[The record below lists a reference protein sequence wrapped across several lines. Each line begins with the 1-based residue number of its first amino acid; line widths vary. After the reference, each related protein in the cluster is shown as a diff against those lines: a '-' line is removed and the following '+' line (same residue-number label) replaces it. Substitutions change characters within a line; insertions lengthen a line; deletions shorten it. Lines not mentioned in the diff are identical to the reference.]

1 MCQTCSNAI
10 DSVLTC
16 KHKCQR
22 LSDTYVLETT
32 FLEQGQ
38 EQLPE
43 RTFSVT
49 GKKCLVSKQQGWHL
63 QSFHT
68 EIVTQQLLIATQW
81 HIQHECEQYS
91 VILHLGLYWT
101 VYAKRKCFRT
111 MSSPQGVHNLMKQ
124 NYKYFFAW
132 KLKEEVV

>member
-1 MCQTCSNAI
+1 MCYTCSNAI
-10 DSVLTC
+10 DSVITC
-16 KHKCQR
+16 KYKCQR

-63 QSFHT
+63 SNKK
-68 EIVTQQLLIATQW
+68 VS
-81 HIQHECEQYS
+81 IQ
-91 VILHLGLYWT
+91 
-101 VYAKRKCFRT
+101 K
-111 MSSPQGVHNLMKQ
+111 
-124 NYKYFFAW
+124 
-132 KLKEEVV
+132 